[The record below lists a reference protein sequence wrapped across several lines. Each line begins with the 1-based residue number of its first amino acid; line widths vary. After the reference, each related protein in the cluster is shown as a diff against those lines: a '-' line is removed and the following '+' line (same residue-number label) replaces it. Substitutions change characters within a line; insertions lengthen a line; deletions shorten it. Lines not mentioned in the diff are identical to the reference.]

1 MSPQNLQE
9 ITISK
14 RRIRKIL
21 EYPKTLNFNEALEKY
36 PHLREYVNNIAVKLG
51 MPEWLTELDR
61 RLRDREV
68 LNIIYP
74 VGDPIFINIYKAPGI
89 EPTYVAIE
97 PKLTDRE
104 RDLLEKIQKKIVKLA
119 TESLYTEDVEELK
132 ETLEELYDKVVT
144 IGGRISF
151 GSQKIVLRNREEY
164 EKLKYFLIRER
175 LGFGKLEPLIR
186 DPYIED
192 IHTLGVGPLWIV
204 HKIFGMLKTNIEFTS
219 EDELNKYVIKYS
231 EIVERPVSEARPIS
245 DAILPDGSRVNFIFG
260 KDISLHGSSFTIRKF
275 TAKPLSITQLIAFG
289 TISPEEAAYLWLA
302 IEHGMNIFV
311 IGETASGKSVAGYEK
326 TLVIF
331 NDKIELLSFD
341 ELWEKW
347 NKREIKIKNF
357 VGKRTC
363 FKIYSINGID
373 KPILLL
379 RHRSPEYLY
388 VIKTVGGRKVT
399 VTPDHSL
406 IVLDGDTGE
415 IKIKKPTELEKNDYL
430 ISLKVINLPEK
441 YLTNE
446 EIIRIIENSKYKN
459 KIKIEGNYIVAGKG
473 KVKIESINSEKFAF
487 LFGTFIAEGYF
498 DKKGVKI
505 FNKDKRVLKTI
516 VNFAKELGFYAKIV
530 IPRKRV
536 PYVFL
541 GKLAEYL
548 FKIFGYEKKR
558 IPWIF
563 WSMPKNWKKA
573 FLKGLFTGDG
583 SVTDKSVE
591 IVTKDIDLAD
601 DIIYALQTLGI
612 FASKYE
618 KIINGKVY
626 YKIEISRY
634 WLEELLEIGFLQEEK
649 NKRIKEIIEK
659 QDYYRSEHDIIPNIL
674 LKKYWKEVEKYSKIA
689 NDIFRKIQIYNGR
702 NISRKPLKKLLERV
716 DPNKKLLKQLW
727 HLVESNL
734 LFLKIKEIKVI
745 KSNTKYV
752 YDFEVPG
759 SQSFLAGDAII
770 VHNTT
775 TLNALTTFI
784 RPDWKVY
791 SVEDTPELN
800 IPHEIWQRLVTR
812 QHGKQ
817 TDVEMYDL
825 LRAALRS
832 RPNYILVGEIR
843 GKEGFVAFQ
852 AMQTGHPVMS
862 TFHAGSL
869 TQLIERLTGEPIN
882 IPITFIDNL
891 NIVVLQGTVYI
902 KGKMERRVLKIYEI
916 ERYIHQLKRIAARE
930 VFVWDRINDKHIFRG
945 KYNSYILEYKI
956 APLLRLADRRKIYDI
971 LEERARILRRMVEE
985 GIFDFFE
992 VWEVIKKY
1000 YQEGVRGLPFSI

>member
-1 MSPQNLQE
+1 MNPQNLQE
-9 ITISK
+9 IIISK

-36 PHLREYVNNIAVKLG
+36 PHLREYVNSIAIKLG

-61 RLRDREV
+61 KLRDREV

-104 RDLLEKIQKKIVKLA
+104 RELLEKIQKKIVKLA
-119 TESLYTEDVEELK
+119 TESMYTEDIEELK

-144 IGGRISF
+144 IGGVPF
-151 GSQKIVLRNREEY
+151 FSQKIVLRNREEY
-164 EKLKYFLIRER
+164 EKIKYFLIRER
-175 LGFGKLEPLIR
+175 LGFGKLEPLVR

-204 HKIFGMLKTNIEFTS
+204 HKIFGTLKTNIEFTS

-275 TAKPLSITQLIAFG
+275 TAKPLSITQLISFG

-311 IGETASGKSVAGYEK
+311 VGETASGKSVAGYEK

-331 NDKIELLSFD
+331 DDKIELLSFD
-341 ELWEKW
+341 ELWKKW
-347 NKREIKIKNF
+347 NKIEIKIKNF
-357 VGKRTC
+357 IGKRTC

-373 KPILLL
+373 KPILIL

-388 VIKTVGGRKVT
+388 VIKTVGNRKVV

-406 IVLDGDTGE
+406 IVLNGDTGE
-415 IKIKKPTELEKNDYL
+415 IRIKKPTELRKNDYL
-430 ISLKVINLPEK
+430 ISLRVINLPEK

-446 EIIRIIENSKYKN
+446 EIIRIIENSKYKDKIKIKGN
-459 KIKIEGNYIVAGKG
+459 YIIAGKGKIKIEN
-473 KVKIESINSEKFAF
+473 INSEKFAF
-487 LFGTFIAEGYF
+487 LFGLFIAEGTF

-505 FNKDKRVLKTI
+505 FNKDERVLKTI
-516 VNFAKELGFYAKIV
+516 INFAKELGFHVKLV
-530 IPRKRV
+530 ITRKRV
-536 PYVFL
+536 QYVFL

-573 FLKGLFTGDG
+573 FLRGLFTGDG
-583 SVTDKSVE
+583 SVTDRGIE
-591 IVTKDIDLAD
+591 ITTKDKDLAD
-601 DIIYALQTLGI
+601 DLIYALQTLGI

-618 KIINGKVY
+618 KTINKKVY
-626 YKIEISRY
+626 YKIVIHRY
-634 WLEELLEIGFLQEEK
+634 WLEEFLEIGFLQEEK
-649 NKRIKEIIEK
+649 NKRIKEMIEK

-674 LKKYWKEVEKYSKIA
+674 LKKYWKEIEKYSKIA
-689 NDIFRKIQIYNGR
+689 NDIFRKIQIHKGK
-702 NISRKPLKKLLERV
+702 NISRKPLKKLLEKT

-727 HLVESNL
+727 YLVESNL

-745 KSNTKYV
+745 NSNTEYV
-752 YDFEVPG
+752 YDFEVPE
-759 SQSFLAGDAII
+759 SQSFLAGDCII

-862 TFHAGSL
+862 TFHAGTL

-916 ERYIHQLKRIAARE
+916 ERYIHQLNRIAARE
-930 VFVWDRINDKHIFRG
+930 VFVWDRINDKHVFRG

-971 LEERARILRRMVEE
+971 LEERARILKRMVEE
-985 GIFDFFE
+985 EIFDFFE
-992 VWEVIKKY
+992 VWEVIKRY
-1000 YQEGVRGLPFSI
+1000 YQEGIRGLPFSI